1 MTRSSSPNGAIE
13 FSYEFPRASTSAL
26 PVPTPRRPRSPQSHT
41 LRRPSPTRH
50 YQSDIDDDGTDD
62 DDESFGYPHFRPTGN
77 QWARAPQPSYAF
89 PSSFDSEMSALS
101 SVASQSHAPKKIRKP
116 HHVRAS
122 LDEPPSPSY
131 SYDIFDEPSS
141 YSDNDVEDDDEAIPE
156 PTTPSSSPCTSL
168 RREWVALSLRVQFG
182 VFRAKRRIRNMHTIA
197 RVTSL

>member
-1 MTRSSSPNGAIE
+1 
-13 FSYEFPRASTSAL
+13 
-26 PVPTPRRPRSPQSHT
+26 
-41 LRRPSPTRH
+41 
-50 YQSDIDDDGTDD
+50 
-62 DDESFGYPHFRPTGN
+62 
-77 QWARAPQPSYAF
+77 
-89 PSSFDSEMSALS
+89 MSALS

-122 LDEPPSPSY
+122 LDEPLSLSY

-141 YSDNDVEDDDEAIPE
+141 YSDSDVEDDDEAIPE
-156 PTTPSSSPCTSL
+156 PTSSPCTSL